1 MVSLESELGS
11 LSQLMEQE
19 IAVYRQLV
27 ESMLTES
34 ECLKKGANDSL
45 VEVIRTIEHHTASL
59 RQLDGR
65 IQSSLGVLFETLGQK
80 DHEKTLSRLLTVLPP
95 VHREKL
101 KSDQK
106 TLVHL
111 QQWVRKTNEKNKT
124 FIQENLKFLQH
135 LISFLIHPVPDSP
148 GYPGAGRS
156 SLSVPSYALNR
167 EV

>member
-1 MVSLESELGS
+1 MVSLESELGR

-27 ESMLTES
+27 EATATES

-45 VEVIRTIEHHTASL
+45 VEVIRTIEHHTAKL
-59 RQLDGR
+59 RQLDER
-65 IQSSLGVLFETLGQK
+65 IQSSMGVLFETLGENGK
-80 DHEKTLSRLLTVLPP
+80 EKTLSRLLTLLPP
-95 VHREKL
+95 VRREKL
-101 KSDQK
+101 KPYQK
-106 TLVHL
+106 TLVFL
-111 QQWVRKTNEKNKT
+111 QQRVRKTNEKNKT

-135 LISFLIHPVPDSP
+135 LISFLIHPVQDSSC
-148 GYPGAGRS
+148 YPGAGRS